1 MVYHSKGFCFFRNG
15 GGEKSFFL
23 SVCPYTAFKWKRNT
37 SNAQNKIFLEVEQSK
52 GVVWN
57 MNRKRSFFK
66 MKIKRVGRHTPV
78 ACVDSGHP
86 PSQT

>member
-1 MVYHSKGFCFFRNG
+1 MVYHSKVFLEW
-15 GGEKSFFL
+15 GGEKSFF
-23 SVCPYTAFKWKRNT
+23 VCVPILHLNGKETPPMHKTKYFWKLNNRRE
-37 SNAQNKIFLEVEQSK
+37 L
-52 GVVWN
+52 WN